1 MKLEN
6 TTSVYGHTFSLNVS
20 VKSGMDW
27 TGEKPAYTHFCLIQ
41 LGDDKA
47 QAEGKAAVI
56 KSLMAAGGVYKF
68 TLQATPKV
76 ASYSE
81 EL

>member
-1 MKLEN
+1 
-6 TTSVYGHTFSLNVS
+6 
-20 VKSGMDW
+20 
-27 TGEKPAYTHFCLIQ
+27 